1 MNDGQPKKVLSVF
14 NSIED
19 SAKMTDKKRIVV
31 IGAGNMGTTHAKA
44 LEHNDESDVVA
55 LVSRGDS
62 KFALQ
67 KTLGR
72 DIPLYT
78 DWHEAIDVQQPDAVV
93 IAATTAMHAPIAT
106 YALENGMHVFCEK
119 PIAET
124 GPEGRRL
131 RALAQK
137 QHRILNIGYILEYS
151 NGYRAFVE
159 HARNFDGPYDIFMTL
174 NQRSS
179 GRNWETHKKLIAEA
193 GSPVVDCAPHYISI
207 AGQIIDAAPVR
218 VYGSGRR
225 MHPDTEEGTFDSA
238 MIEISY
244 ADGSRFEYRAA
255 WGPFVAPEG
264 FSTKTVNTPHGFVQ
278 LERENPN
285 DVPASDLVEAH
296 ANVERIR
303 VGNATLGPDGTL
315 SYEDNIYDF
324 KNKNEHDDL
333 GAKQMQYFL
342 DAMAGK
348 VDTRAHLERAVRAT
362 ELALMGH
369 QSALEHKV
377 IAL

>member
-1 MNDGQPKKVLSVF
+1 MK
-14 NSIED
+14 
-19 SAKMTDKKRIVV
+19 DKKRIVV

-44 LEHNDESDVVA
+44 LENNEGSEVVA

-62 KFALQ
+62 KRVLQ

-72 DIPLYT
+72 AIPLYS
-78 DWHEAIDVQQPDAVV
+78 DWREAIDTQKPDAVV
-93 IAATTAMHAPIAT
+93 IASTTATHAPIAK
-106 YALENGMHVFCEK
+106 YALKNGMHVFCEK

-131 RALAQK
+131 QALAQEH
-137 QHRILNIGYILEYS
+137 HRILNIGYILEYS
-151 NGYRAFVE
+151 IGYHALVK
-159 HARNFDGPYDIFMTL
+159 HARSFDGPYDIFMTL

-179 GRNWETHKKLIAEA
+179 GKNWETHKKLIAEA
-193 GSPVVDCAPHYISI
+193 GSPVVVCAPHYISI

-225 MHPDTEEGTFDSA
+225 MHPDTTEGTFDSA

-255 WGPFVAPEG
+255 WGPFVSPEG
-264 FSTKTVNTPHGFVQ
+264 FSTKTVNTPYGFVQ
-278 LERENPN
+278 LEREDPN

-296 ANVERIR
+296 VNVERIR
-303 VGNATLGPDGTL
+303 VGNATLGLDGTL
-315 SYEDNIYDF
+315 AHEDKIYDF
-324 KNKNEHDDL
+324 KSKNEHDDL

-348 VDTRAHLERAVRAT
+348 VDTEAHLERAVRST

-377 IAL
+377 ITL